1 MSEVKVF
8 RVRGYMLISHDRAP
22 ERRKFQLYVRTTRPE
37 AALEKVYSLLGSRHK
52 LRRNHISVES
62 IQEVSPEEVEDAR
75 VIKLASLERV
85 VK

>member
-8 RVRGYMLISHDRAP
+8 LVRGYMLISHDRAP
-22 ERRKFQLYVRTTRPE
+22 ERRKFELYVRTTRPE

-52 LRRNHISVES
+52 LRRDHIRVES
-62 IQEVSPEEVEDAR
+62 IQEVNPEEVDDMK
-75 VIKLASLERV
+75 VLKLSSLERV